1 MAGIAATAAIE
12 HAECCICFDPMCEA
26 PVAVLLDQ
34 RDVRVCSHYFHFD
47 CVKEMCPF
55 VTRGY
60 GMEMEVEEGGDAT
73 QKCPMCRAPF
83 TSIARMP
90 DPAEDPRN
98 WFRFVD
104 SDNTGFLSFNNV
116 RDVVNAMCMID
127 QRQLVKLLKE
137 NWSTWDR
144 TQSNG
149 ITPQELPALL
159 QFVLAHS
166 PRRRDAQG
174 RTQRQT
180 APSIVENKEAWFDY
194 WDEDRSGALDRGE
207 TARALVKTFEK
218 GTISPQQIREI
229 QSTLENVWAVFDVNR
244 SNTITRA
251 EFLMSDG
258 LADSIIAFLQS
269 QSLRPQPRPA
279 RQAAPF
285 AIHSRDLVA
294 NRNLGVPETR
304 QRALSQGDRRT
315 NARAN
320 IAQGQR
326 PPAMNPNYNPSS
338 HSVPPPPPQTPEAGN
353 RQGYHANPQQQ
364 QQAAPQ
370 HLAAAHPA
378 HQQGSRTPPAPG
390 HLQPPQQH
398 HQFHFPCVVCCRFT
412 STGLH
417 RSAGWKCMSCVGKPS
432 RGPHGGTLLI

>member
-1 MAGIAATAAIE
+1 MSAMHDGP
-12 HAECCICFDPMCEA
+12 AECCICFDALCEE
-26 PVAVLLDQ
+26 PVAALFDQ
-34 RDVRVCSHYFHFD
+34 HNKRVCSHYFHFD

-60 GMEMEVEEGGDAT
+60 GMEMEVEEGGDAELT
-73 QKCPMCRAPF
+73 CPMCRVPF
-83 TSIARMP
+83 ASIARMP
-90 DPAEDPRN
+90 NHLEDPYS

-144 TQSNG
+144 WGNG
-149 ITPQELPALL
+149 IFPDALPMLL

-174 RTQRQT
+174 RTRQT

-258 LADSIIAFLQS
+258 LADTIAAMLE
-269 QSLRPQPRPA
+269 R
-279 RQAAPF
+279 RQAVEA
-285 AIHSRDLVA
+285 
-294 NRNLGVPETR
+294 
-304 QRALSQGDRRT
+304 RT
-315 NARAN
+315 NK
-320 IAQGQR
+320 
-326 PPAMNPNYNPSS
+326 
-338 HSVPPPPPQTPEAGN
+338 
-353 RQGYHANPQQQ
+353 QQQ
-364 QQAAPQ
+364 QQQLATCLPRRKLYADNTIAESIQ
-370 HLAAAHPA
+370 EIKNLSEKQRSSLAA
-378 HQQGSRTPPAPG
+378 
-390 HLQPPQQH
+390 
-398 HQFHFPCVVCCRFT
+398 FV
-412 STGLH
+412 
-417 RSAGWKCMSCVGKPS
+417 
-432 RGPHGGTLLI
+432 